1 MGVPSVR
8 GIDEPWN
15 AKRKTDTLEFD
26 VLLVLFGPPG
36 AGKGTQAAFL
46 CEELGVPQV
55 ATGDIF
61 RKHLKEGTELGSL
74 ARSYMDKGQLVPD
87 EVVWDLV
94 EYRLSEDD
102 CSGGVLLDGFP
113 RSVRQAEL
121 LMDWANRV
129 GRKVDSVV
137 ALEVAD
143 EHLVSRLTGRR
154 TCINCGGTYHV
165 QYNPPAE
172 EGVCNRCG
180 GEVVQRSD
188 DTVDTVQKRLAT
200 YHDQTAPVLDYF
212 EKFGLVKRIDGVGE
226 IRVVTERL
234 RLAIA

>member
-1 MGVPSVR
+1 MR
-8 GIDEPWN
+8 GIVAPWN
-15 AKRKTDTLEFD
+15 VKTTTDTLEFN
-26 VLLVLFGPPG
+26 VILVLFGPPG

-46 CEELGVPQV
+46 CDELGVPQV

-94 EYRLSEDD
+94 EDRLSEDD

-113 RSVRQAEL
+113 RSVKQAEL
-121 LMDWANRV
+121 LVDWASRV
-129 GRKVDSVV
+129 GRKVNSVV

-143 EHLVSRLTGRR
+143 QNLVSRLTGRR
-154 TCINCGGTYHV
+154 TCMNCGGTYHV
-165 QYNPPAE
+165 EHNPTAE

-188 DTVDTVQKRLAT
+188 DTVETVQKRLAT

-212 EKFGLVKRIDGVGE
+212 ETFGLVKRIDGVGE

>member
-1 MGVPSVR
+1 
-8 GIDEPWN
+8 
-15 AKRKTDTLEFD
+15 

-61 RKHLKEGTELGSL
+61 RKHLKEGTALGQL
-74 ARSYMDKGQLVPD
+74 ARSFIEKGQLVPD

-94 EYRLSEDD
+94 ENRLSEED
-102 CSGGVLLDGFP
+102 CAGGVLLDGFP

-121 LMDWANRV
+121 LVSWSKRV
-129 GRKVDSVV
+129 KRKLDSVV

-143 EHLVSRLTGRR
+143 AHLLPRLTGRR
-154 TCINCGGTYHV
+154 TCLNCGGTYHV
-165 QYNPPAE
+165 EYNPTAQD
-172 EGVCNRCG
+172 GVCDRCG

-188 DTVDTVQKRLAT
+188 DTAETVQKRLST

-212 EKFGLVKRIDGVGE
+212 DDLGLVTRIDGVGKIRE
-226 IRVVTERL
+226 ITERL

>member
-1 MGVPSVR
+1 M
-8 GIDEPWN
+8 
-15 AKRKTDTLEFD
+15 
-26 VLLVLFGPPG
+26 LLVLFGPPG

-46 CEELGVPQV
+46 CEELGIPQV

-61 RKHLKEGTELGSL
+61 RKHLKEGTELGLL
-74 ARSYMDKGQLVPD
+74 ARSYIDKGQLVPD

-94 EYRLSEDD
+94 ENRLSEED
-102 CSGGVLLDGFP
+102 CVGGVLLDGFP

-121 LMDWANRV
+121 LVGWSQRV
-129 GRKVDSVV
+129 ERKLDSVV

-143 EHLVSRLTGRR
+143 AHLLPRLTGRR
-154 TCINCGGTYHV
+154 TCLNCGGTYHV
-165 QYNPPAE
+165 EYNPTAKN
-172 EGVCNRCG
+172 GVCDRCG

-188 DTVDTVQKRLAT
+188 DTVETVQKRLNT

-212 EKFGLVKRIDGVGE
+212 DDLGLVTRIDGVGE
-226 IRVVTERL
+226 IREITERL

>member
-1 MGVPSVR
+1 M
-8 GIDEPWN
+8 
-15 AKRKTDTLEFD
+15 
-26 VLLVLFGPPG
+26 LLVLFGPPG

-61 RKHLKEGTELGSL
+61 RKHLKEGTALGQL
-74 ARSYMDKGQLVPD
+74 ARSFIEKGQLVPD

-94 EYRLSEDD
+94 ENRLSEED
-102 CSGGVLLDGFP
+102 CAGGVLLDGFP

-121 LMDWANRV
+121 LVSWSKRV
-129 GRKVDSVV
+129 ERKLDSVV

-143 EHLVSRLTGRR
+143 AHLLPRLTGRR
-154 TCINCGGTYHV
+154 TCLNCGGTYHV
-165 QYNPPAE
+165 EYNPTAE
-172 EGVCNRCG
+172 DGVCDRCG

-188 DTVDTVQKRLAT
+188 DTAETVQKRLST

-212 EKFGLVKRIDGVGE
+212 DDLGLVTRIDGVGKIRE
-226 IRVVTERL
+226 ITERL

>member
-1 MGVPSVR
+1 
-8 GIDEPWN
+8 
-15 AKRKTDTLEFD
+15 

-46 CEELGVPQV
+46 CDELGIPQV

-61 RKHLKEGTELGSL
+61 RKHLKEGTPLGEL

-94 EYRLSEDD
+94 EHRLSEED
-102 CSGGVLLDGFP
+102 CDGGVLLDGFP

-121 LMDWANRV
+121 LVDWSKRV
-129 GRKVDSVV
+129 GRKVDSVL

-143 EHLVSRLTGRR
+143 EHLLARLTGRR
-154 TCINCGGTYHV
+154 TCLSCGGTYHV
-165 QYNPPAE
+165 QFNPTAT
-172 EGVCNRCG
+172 EGHCDRCG

-188 DTVDTVQKRLAT
+188 DTAETVQKRLDT
-200 YHDQTAPVLDYF
+200 YHDQTKPVLTYF
-212 EKFGLVKRIDGVGE
+212 EELGLVSRVDGVGE
-226 IRVVTERL
+226 IHAITERL

>member
-1 MGVPSVR
+1 M
-8 GIDEPWN
+8 
-15 AKRKTDTLEFD
+15 
-26 VLLVLFGPPG
+26 LLVLFGPPG

-61 RKHLKEGTELGSL
+61 RKHLKEGTELGQM
-74 ARSYMDKGQLVPD
+74 ARSFIDKGQLVPD

-94 EYRLSEDD
+94 ENRLSEED
-102 CSGGVLLDGFP
+102 CAGGVLLDGFP

-121 LMDWANRV
+121 LVGWSQRV
-129 GRKVDSVV
+129 ERKLDSVV

-143 EHLVSRLTGRR
+143 AHLLPRLTGRR
-154 TCINCGGTYHV
+154 TCLNCGGTYHV
-165 QYNPPAE
+165 EYNPTAE
-172 EGVCNRCG
+172 NGVCDRCG

-188 DTVDTVQKRLAT
+188 DTAETVQKRLNT
-200 YHDQTAPVLDYF
+200 YHEQTAPVLDYF
-212 EKFGLVKRIDGVGE
+212 DDLGLVKRIDGVGE
-226 IRVVTERL
+226 IREITERL